1 MRNIYDQEMREIH
14 RDSITMCNLAAEALQ
29 DALEAVRRRDFT
41 MAKRVQ
47 DQDQHIR
54 AMRMGINERVMRM
67 IATQHPVAVDLRKL
81 FYLIHMADEMERV
94 GFEAWAICRAM
105 LRTEQGNVLLME
117 DLYRMGERTCT
128 MFESTLTGT
137 LGENVEAVLEII
149 RRDDEVDVL
158 SEQIYRECASR
169 QGTGIVAKEH
179 EKEDIDVMT
188 TIHMARYIE
197 HAADHI
203 VNWCRWWLYFIPGR
217 DERGGEIIV

>member
-47 DQDQHIR
+47 EQDKHIR
-54 AMRMGINERVMRM
+54 GMRMGINERVMRM

-105 LRTEQGNVLLME
+105 LRTEQGNVLLMD
-117 DLYRMGERTCT
+117 DLYRMGETVCT
-128 MFESTLTGT
+128 MFETTLTGT
-137 LGENVEAVLEII
+137 LGENVQAVEEVI
-149 RRDDEVDVL
+149 RRDDDVDVL
-158 SEQIYRECASR
+158 SEQIYRDCVSR
-169 QGTGIVAKEH
+169 RSSEVSDE
-179 EKEDIDVMT
+179 VMT
-188 TIHMARYIE
+188 AVHIARYIE
-197 HAADHI
+197 HAGDHI
-203 VNWCRWWLYFIPGR
+203 VNWGRWWLYFIPGR
-217 DERGGEIIV
+217 EEYNGTVIV